1 MSWSRLASP
10 AFLVVV
16 AVLALS
22 AFGLRSAISAMGA
35 HLQKKDL
42 PPPNGLRFDSLPR
55 EFGGWEWVP
64 SVADERLSA
73 EVEKTLGTTNYV
85 SRRFAKEVGGERE
98 MMELHLA
105 YYTGM
110 VDTVP
115 HVPERCFVGG
125 GMRIG
130 SAPRVVPVP
139 LDMSNFSLDPTVDR
153 GVHGEIYEGRDQ
165 RRLPVRMP
173 RGIDALKMNVSEF
186 RDSDTDIGVFAGY
199 FFIANGGLAPRAED
213 VRFLAFNLTDDYAYY
228 AKVQFTS
235 QSVDSAEELA
245 ALAADFLDAALP
257 EIMRRLPDW
266 VEVKEGRYP
275 PEQSSDGA
283 DASAERS

>member
-1 MSWSRLASP
+1 MSWSRVASP
-10 AFLVVV
+10 AFVVIVLV
-16 AVLALS
+16 LLGGTL
-22 AFGLRSAISAMGA
+22 GLRSALSAMGA

-42 PPPNGLRFDSLPR
+42 PPPGGLRLESLPR
-55 EFGGWEWVP
+55 EFGEWRWVP
-64 SVADERLSA
+64 SAADERLSA

-85 SRRFAKEVGGERE
+85 SRRFDREVDGERE
-98 MMELHLA
+98 VMELHVA

-130 SAPRVVPVP
+130 SAPRVVRVP
-139 LDMSNFSLDPTVDR
+139 LDMSRFTLDPTVDR
-153 GVHGEIYEGRDQ
+153 AEHGVIYEGRDD

-173 RGIDALKMNVSEF
+173 RSIDELRMNVSEF
-186 RDSDTDIGVFAGY
+186 RDDGSDVSVFAGY
-199 FFIANGGLAPRAED
+199 FFIANGGIAPRAED

-235 QSVDSAEELA
+235 ATVGSAEELA
-245 ALAADFLDAALP
+245 ALAGDFLSAALP

-275 PEQSSDGA
+275 PGDTAGGGA
-283 DASAERS
+283 PARG